1 VSQRTRAKKRPAGK
15 KKSVEGFSG
24 LPWVPEELPAVAKNH
39 WPRQTDWPSDADI
52 QSFVR
57 ETENVADVRLAVL
70 TGLRRWA
77 EPASSQ
83 LMVSLGSFILA
94 VAAIG
99 VGLSSLH
106 PLFYVGI
113 LISAALYL
121 VFAFALYGRAVNMDQ
136 RRKMA
141 HAWVRAI
148 EDELI
153 AQRSS
158 PRADARR
165 RSRFGAQWRS
175 PMSFARWVRDT
186 RA

>member
-1 VSQRTRAKKRPAGK
+1 VTPGTKPRRRPAGRK
-15 KKSVEGFSG
+15 KPVEGFSG
-24 LPWVPEELPAVAKNH
+24 LPWVPEELPDTAKKY

-57 ETENVADVRLAVL
+57 ETEYVADVRLAVL

-77 EPASSQ
+77 EPASSE

-113 LISAALYL
+113 LIASALYL
-121 VFAFALYGRAVNMDQ
+121 VIAFAVYGRAVNMDQ

-148 EDELI
+148 EDELV
-153 AQRSS
+153 AQRSNIK
-158 PRADARR
+158 ADTRR
-165 RSRFGAQWRS
+165 RSWFG
-175 PMSFARWVRDT
+175 VR
-186 RA
+186 

>member
-1 VSQRTRAKKRPAGK
+1 VSHGTKAKKRSAGK
-15 KKSVEGFSG
+15 KKPVEGFSG
-24 LPWVPEELPAVAKNH
+24 LPWVPEELPDVAKNY

-57 ETENVADVRLAVL
+57 ETEGVGDVRLAVL

-113 LISAALYL
+113 SIAAAIYL
-121 VFAFALYGRAVNMDQ
+121 VLAFVVYGRAANMDQ

-148 EDELI
+148 EDELV
-153 AQRSS
+153 AQRSNME
-158 PRADARR
+158 AGTRR
-165 RSRFGAQWRS
+165 RSWFGAR
-175 PMSFARWVRDT
+175 
-186 RA
+186 